1 MMETRSTL
9 ALILWVGVCLGAAW
23 IGSVVTRPAIST
35 WYAELAKP
43 GWTPPNWV
51 FAPVWTTL
59 YVLMGV
65 AAWLVWRHGGFA
77 AAALPLTLFLV
88 QLGLNVVWSPLFF
101 RWHLLGA
108 AFADIILLWLAILAT
123 LLAFWRVSPT
133 AGWLLLPY
141 LLWVTYAAALNLA
154 LWRMNT

>member
-1 MMETRSTL
+1 
-9 ALILWVGVCLGAAW
+9 
-23 IGSVVTRPAIST
+23 
-35 WYAELAKP
+35 
-43 GWTPPNWV
+43 
-51 FAPVWTTL
+51 
-59 YVLMGV
+59 VLMGV
-65 AAWLVWRHGGFA
+65 AAWLVWRQGGFA

-108 AFADIILLWLAILAT
+108 AFADIILLWVAILAT

-154 LWRMNT
+154 IWRMNT